1 MVTQQMIDK
10 PRNLSVYLQ
19 TVNSYE
25 LLYAG
30 AETKVND
37 FMRFWALYRPASNV
51 QIRYLNTMDGVTVM
65 YSGEAG
71 SYVKSR
77 R

>member
-1 MVTQQMIDK
+1 MIGQ
-10 PRNLSVYLQ
+10 PRNLSIYLQ

-30 AETKVND
+30 PETKVND
-37 FMRFWALYRPASNV
+37 FMRFWALYRPASQI
-51 QIRYLNTMDGVTVM
+51 QIRYLNTMDGVTTLFQ
-65 YSGEAG
+65 GEAG